1 MSFEQ
6 YEEGLFGGDEDEVLE
21 DEDLDDDDEDLD
33 DEDLDDEDGDEFDE
47 DEEDDASW
55 ELDAM
60 LDTDDD
66 GLLGDADSDEE
77 E

>member
-1 MSFEQ
+1 MLFEQ
-6 YEEGLFGGDEDEVLE
+6 YEEGLFGGDEDEALE
-21 DEDLDDDDEDLD
+21 DEDDDDEDLD

-60 LDTDDD
+60 LDTDDEA
-66 GLLGDADSDEE
+66 LLGDNDSSDEE
-77 E
+77 